1 MKKNYLKPTTTY
13 VCVEC
18 NTIIATSPA
27 ARIGI
32 DNSDQGGTEQLSNK
46 QQGTWGDVWS
56 K

>member
-18 NTIIATSPA
+18 NTIIATSPNSK
-27 ARIGI
+27 IGI
-32 DNSDQGGTEQLSNK
+32 DKSSSGNEQLSNK